1 MKLSSK
7 QRRNLRAQAHD
18 LDAVA
23 RVGKDGLTP
32 QVIEAVNQALGD
44 HELIKVRFVDH
55 KDERDEIAEEMARQT
70 SSRRV
75 GQIGNIVILYRRN
88 PDPEKRKISI

>member
-7 QRRNLRAQAHD
+7 QRRTLRARAHE
-18 LDAVA
+18 LEAVA

-32 QVIEAVNQALGD
+32 PVIEAVDKALDD

-70 SSRRV
+70 ASQRPVPSV
-75 GQIGNIVILYRRN
+75 TVLA
-88 PDPEKRKISI
+88 S